1 MKSLRTKTCSPTVRE
16 SLRETYKWNA
26 DVNLQLGAERKP
38 LPNGRAACFAGRTL
52 WAMIGLAL
60 GATSVFAQTQPA
72 PRSTMDRLLS
82 MRDLSFGM
90 DGTEIQF
97 ARNIPPYGW
106 AMVIFFVV
114 LFSAWSYFRLSGSK
128 AARIVLA
135 SLRALAILLLI
146 VLACGPQLVKQNER
160 IERDWVVV
168 LADRSSSMSV
178 QDLPKP
184 DGTRGS
190 REDQLRDALRT
201 AQVPLTELSQ
211 KRNILALGFDA
222 GIFDIPT
229 TPADPAGGTG
239 FSFSL
244 QDPVGKRT
252 ALGSSLAQALQRVAA
267 RPVAGVVLLS
277 DGRSFDAPSR
287 ELLNQFAER
296 QIPIFPVPLGSPE
309 PIVDL
314 AVTRVNAPQSAFLG
328 DLVPV
333 TVDIEALGADENT
346 KVSGKVQLLD
356 AQGNVLSERTLPT
369 DSSSARVTLNAKP
382 DNKPSGPAGTTQVT
396 DWSVRLVT
404 DAPDLT
410 SDNNAQSLRLELV
423 DRPIRVLYVD
433 GYPRWEFRYVKNL
446 LLREPSIRSTIMQLA
461 AEKRFIQE
469 GTDRIEFLP
478 RTVQEWS
485 AFDVVMFGDFRPGLI
500 SEEQLRALRDAISQR
515 GVGLLWIA
523 GPSYTPSAWRAT
535 PLSDVLPF
543 VLTPQSAAGN
553 QVEVSLSPVLME
565 PGPAASG
572 YGVLQL
578 ADASSDPSDT
588 RTWPESLSNPT
599 LGWSKLQWSQVIDTR
614 TLKPAAE
621 VLASARAVTA
631 EAPSESTTPLVMT
644 MRYGSGRCVYVGTD
658 ETWRYRYGRGET
670 LTERFWVPIVRLLA
684 RGSLGRSGKPA
695 LLEAAPERALV
706 NQPVRVVVRLLDQS
720 LLDQRP
726 VSIRV
731 NIAPLVD
738 NTQPNEVAKEQLVL
752 QPESN
757 SSEPGAVATYAG
769 LWVPSGPGTF
779 EITPSEPMLAGL
791 GLTARVQAQLPEDEL
806 RRPQTDHPA
815 LAQIAEATKGQL
827 VLPNAL
833 ASLTELLPNREVRLM
848 GTPQVE
854 TLWDKPLALLALLLL
869 LVLEWIGRR
878 LIKLS

>member
-1 MKSLRTKTCSPTVRE
+1 MAS
-16 SLRETYKWNA
+16 
-26 DVNLQLGAERKP
+26 
-38 LPNGRAACFAGRTL
+38 FAFVQV
-52 WAMIGLAL
+52 A
-60 GATSVFAQTQPA
+60 SAQTQPA
-72 PRSTMDRLLS
+72 PRSMMDRLLS
-82 MRDLSFGM
+82 MRELSFGM
-90 DGTEIQF
+90 DGTEVQF

-128 AARIVLA
+128 GARVVLA
-135 SLRALAILLLI
+135 GLRSLAILLLI

-168 LADRSSSMSV
+168 LADRSASMSV
-178 QDLPKP
+178 QDVAKGN
-184 DGTRGS
+184 GTRGS
-190 REDQLRDALRT
+190 REEQLRDALRA
-201 AQVPLTELSQ
+201 AQKPLTELSE

-222 GIFDIPT
+222 GVFDIPT
-229 TPADPAGGTG
+229 SRANGDSG
-239 FSFSL
+239 FSLSL
-244 QDPVGKRT
+244 QDPEGKRT
-252 ALGSSLAQALQRVAA
+252 ALGTSLAQALQRVAA
-267 RPVAGVVLLS
+267 RPIAGIVLLS

-296 QIPIFPVPLGSPE
+296 QIPIFPVPLGSPNAL
-309 PIVDL
+309 VDL

-333 TVDIEALGADENT
+333 TVDVEALGADENSRI
-346 KVSGKVQLLD
+346 SGKVQLLD
-356 AQGNVLSERTLPT
+356 ANGNVLSERPLPT
-369 DSSSARVTLNAKP
+369 DATSARVTLNAKP
-382 DNKPSGPAGTTQVT
+382 ENATGEKPDAGKTHVT

-404 DAPDLT
+404 DDPDLT
-410 SDNNAQSLRLELV
+410 SDNNTQSLRLELV

-446 LLREPSIRSTIMQLA
+446 LLREQSIRSTIMQLA

-485 AFDVVMFGDFRPGLI
+485 AFDVVMLGDVRPSLM
-500 SEEQLRALRDAISQR
+500 SEEQLRALRDAVSQR
-515 GVGLLWIA
+515 GVGLLWIG
-523 GPSYTPSAWRAT
+523 GPSYTPAAWRAT

-543 VLTPQSAAGN
+543 VMTPQSASGSPI
-553 QVEVSLSPVLME
+553 EVSSSPVLME

-578 ADASSDPSDT
+578 ADASSDPT
-588 RTWPESLSNPT
+588 NTQTWPENLSNPT

-621 VLASARAVTA
+621 VLANARSVSGATPA
-631 EAPSESTTPLVMT
+631 ATTNPLVMT

-670 LTERFWVPIVRLLA
+670 LTERFWIPIVRLLA

-731 NIAPLVD
+731 NIAPQVD
-738 NTQPNEVAKEQLVL
+738 NAQSNEVPKEQLVL

-757 SSEPGAVATYAG
+757 STEPGAVATYAG

-779 EITPSEPMLAGL
+779 EIVPTEPMLAGL
-791 GLTARVQAQLPEDEL
+791 GLSARVEAQLPEDEL

-815 LAQIAEATKGQL
+815 LAQLAEATGGQ
-827 VLPNAL
+827 VVQPDAL
-833 ASLTELLPNREVRLM
+833 ASLTKLLPNREVRLM

-854 TLWDKPLALLALLLL
+854 TLWDKPLALLGLMLL
-869 LVLEWIGRR
+869 LVLEWVGRR
-878 LIKLS
+878 WIKLS